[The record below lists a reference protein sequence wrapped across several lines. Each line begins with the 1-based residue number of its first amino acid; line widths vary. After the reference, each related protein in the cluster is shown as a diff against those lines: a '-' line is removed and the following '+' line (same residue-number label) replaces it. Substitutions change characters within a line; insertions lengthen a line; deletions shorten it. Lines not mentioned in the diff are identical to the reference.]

1 MKDKVHHMAGERNQ
15 NRDAIATRAT
25 VPTHQTTMSVV
36 DNAWTRTLYARS
48 LATGNTLVTSIFG
61 DRTGFTLFL
70 GALLFVATYWRIGI
84 FITDNYT
91 IANTLVNVAEGH
103 LHVTHV
109 IYGPDAGATP
119 GMKITNGRLYGLHY
133 GVVFGALPFL
143 WGFQALGAVADLRIG
158 LVALWSLLALAFCLQ
173 LGTLLD
179 RERAFALGG
188 SVIVLGLFVLNV
200 SLATPLE
207 PRWLALMALQT
218 STMVWAALIAVFLY
232 RLTAHLY
239 GRRTGAFAG
248 AAVVAATPI
257 AFWASIPKR
266 HVLVALLA
274 LLTIY
279 CFYRSRAEPDHE
291 LGFRALAYVFI
302 GVSAWVFP
310 LEALLLLVALGPID
324 VMTARSNAPRQL
336 AIVAGAFSISLLPF
350 FLTNTLITGQPLRP
364 IWFLPQ
370 YSGEEQ
376 LLVGGTDSAS
386 GGTGST
392 GGGNGGGGS
401 PDGTRPGFG
410 ATIVP
415 FVLSIG
421 NAAIAHLDLLWSGY
435 INQGFMT
442 ILAEPDRLYNVFI
455 RSGYI
460 ERVAQEDGGQA
471 INLALL
477 ESMPLLAALA
487 ALPAVA
493 VRNDRARTTVR
504 AWLASP
510 AGQTD
515 LLVGTYTLLIT
526 LTYLPELPTFAT
538 VTVRYL
544 VPILPGLVY
553 LIIRLAPIRTAIQ
566 TAGRTLLFTYMVVVV
581 IGGQLLVLVLLLL
594 TPSLGEAIQLHAW
607 FGLATALPLGAWA
620 LLTTVTD
627 REAPWVGAVLL
638 GLAAGA
644 TTVFLLLSGFMHFSY
659 AGDFALPLSQRV
671 SEALALG

>member
-1 MKDKVHHMAGERNQ
+1 MNQ

-25 VPTHQTTMSVV
+25 VPTPHTTMSVV

-48 LATGNTLVTSIFG
+48 FATGDTLFTSIFG
-61 DRTGFTLFL
+61 DRTGLTLFL
-70 GALLFVATYWRIGI
+70 GALLFVATYWRVGI

-103 LHVTHV
+103 LHVSHV
-109 IYGPDAGATP
+109 IYGPDAGTTP

-133 GVVFGALPFL
+133 GIVFGALPFL

-158 LVALWSLLALAFCLQ
+158 LTALWSLLGLAFCLQ

-232 RLTAHLY
+232 RLTTHLY

-248 AAVVAATPI
+248 VAVVAATPI

-291 LGFRALAYVFI
+291 LGFRALAYVFV
-302 GVSAWVFP
+302 GLSAWVFP

-324 VMTARSNAPRQL
+324 VLTARSNAPRHLL
-336 AIVAGAFSISLLPF
+336 AVTGAFSISLLPF

-364 IWFLPQ
+364 VWFLPQ
-370 YSGEEQ
+370 YSGAEQ
-376 LLVGGTDSAS
+376 LLGGAEGAT

-392 GGGNGGGGS
+392 GGGSGGVGS
-401 PDGTRPGFG
+401 PDGTSPGFG
-410 ATIVP
+410 ATIMP
-415 FVLSIG
+415 FLLSVG

-435 INQGFMT
+435 LDQGLT
-442 ILAEPDRLYNVFI
+442 TALTDPDRVYHTFI

-460 ERVAQEDGGQA
+460 DRVAQEDGGQA

-487 ALPAVA
+487 ALPAV
-493 VRNDRARTTVR
+493 VGRTVR
-504 AWLASP
+504 GRQRPHVRSRVRRWLATP

-515 LLVGTYTLLIT
+515 LLVGVYAVLVTLA
-526 LTYLPELPTFAT
+526 YLPNLPRHAM

-544 VPILPGLVY
+544 VPIVPILVY
-553 LIIRLAPIRTAIQ
+553 LLVRLPAVRRAI
-566 TAGRTLLFTYMVVVV
+566 TTTPRLLVATYAATVV
-581 IGGQLLVLVLLLL
+581 IGGQLLVLALLLL
-594 TPSLGEAIQLHAW
+594 TPSLGGSIQLHAW
-607 FGLATALPLGAWA
+607 LGLATALPLGAWA
-620 LLTTVTD
+620 IVATATD
-627 REAPWVGAVLL
+627 RKAPRAGAVLL

-644 TTVFLLLSGFMHFSY
+644 TTVFLLLSGVVYFSY

-671 SEALALG
+671 SLALALE